1 MYFGCLDLYC
11 GCGDLYRIT
20 AELDIPSL
28 FANYHTFFGTGPVC
42 LSALGGC
49 YVSTAFRLCC
59 VKYVLGD
66 HELRSSGACSGGAS
80 CGYLRQG
87 MAVGAFDG
95 VAQRRRI
102 RRVVSG
108 GNATPWGGG
117 RFRWVRL
124 PAWFCAM
131 VHRCRG
137 DAQCM
142 GAPSTFAELR
152 VVRYSSGVYR
162 VAFRVQLRLS

>member
-1 MYFGCLDLYC
+1 MR
-11 GCGDLYRIT
+11 GCGDLYRVIS
-20 AELDIPSL
+20 ELDIPIL
-28 FANYHTFFGTGPVC
+28 FANYLTFFGTGPVC

-66 HELRSSGACSGGAS
+66 HELRSSGACSGGAI

-95 VAQRRRI
+95 VAEAAHSMD
-102 RRVVSG
+102 VSG

-117 RFRWVRL
+117 PL
-124 PAWFCAM
+124 LLGSSSSM
-131 VHRCRG
+131 V
-137 DAQCM
+137 
-142 GAPSTFAELR
+142 LR
-152 VVRYSSGVYR
+152 VFIVVGVTPNEWGHPVHLQSCEWCEIVRECIE
-162 VAFRVQLRLS
+162 